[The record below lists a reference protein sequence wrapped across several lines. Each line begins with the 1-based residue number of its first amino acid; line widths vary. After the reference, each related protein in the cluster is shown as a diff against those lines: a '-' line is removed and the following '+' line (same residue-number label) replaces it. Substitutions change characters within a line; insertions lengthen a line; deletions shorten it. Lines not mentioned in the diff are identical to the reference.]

1 MLPHNASALE
11 SQLMGSGATKVKVE
25 GKSVKQF
32 IQEQVKDAIA
42 QIRKTKLTWQPG
54 AAGEPR
60 DPKFVV
66 GKLRKDKTWIGPIG
80 TGKYYIQNMRVFHS
94 NGVEVRGM
102 GTISDKPVKE
112 MVPQRGG
119 GFVEMTFPSDLDR
132 VKEALVAYSRQAVA
146 LDPNICPVCFQVS
159 EKDRV
164 KMTAHMFTK
173 HPKEFNAE
181 MAAATKEAEEAEAEP
196 APPAEAEATEATVE

>member
-25 GKSVKQF
+25 GKTVRQF

-94 NGVEVRGM
+94 NGVEVKGF
-102 GTISDKPVKE
+102 GSISDKPVKE

-119 GFVEMTFPSDLDR
+119 GFVEMTFPSDLER
-132 VKEALVAYSRQAVA
+132 VKEALLAYSRQAVQ
-146 LDPNICPVCFQVS
+146 LDPNICPYCFQFS
-159 EKDRV
+159 SADRKV
-164 KMTAHMFTK
+164 MGRHVFKF
-173 HPKEFNAE
+173 HPKEFNRE
-181 MAAATKEAEEAEAEP
+181 MAEPGEGEEAEAEP
-196 APPAEAEATEATVE
+196 EPVEAEVATEATVE